1 MIIDTLKYVG
11 SFLLLVLLQV
21 LILNNI
27 QISGYI
33 NPYLYI
39 LFIITLP
46 IHLKKWAILVIA
58 FVLGICIDMFCNT
71 GGLHAA
77 ATLLIA
83 YVRQPLLE
91 LFSPREGFNATS
103 KPDLN
108 QLGVQ
113 SFLYYAL
120 AMTSIH
126 HLFFFFLE
134 EFSFSEFFRVI
145 FRSILSI
152 LFTMILIMISQYIR
166 FDKSEK

>member
-1 MIIDTLKYVG
+1 
-11 SFLLLVLLQV
+11 
-21 LILNNI
+21 
-27 QISGYI
+27 
-33 NPYLYI
+33 
-39 LFIITLP
+39 
-46 IHLKKWAILVIA
+46 
-58 FVLGICIDMFCNT
+58 MFCNT

-83 YVRQPLLE
+83 FIREPLLD
-91 LFSPREGFNATS
+91 LFSPREGFNASS

-108 QLGVQ
+108 QLGIQ

-120 AMTSIH
+120 VMTSIH

-145 FRSILSI
+145 FRSILSV

-166 FDKSEK
+166 FDKSEKS